1 MLHSKLPWPRCLFD
15 ICLLSQFSWVT
26 GNFVQCFGAHQNV
39 IKVLIRVVVL
49 PKTWGLLLSSHVV
62 RIYFLAAVEFMRAC
76 LFKANIRD
84 MFCLNLCLQR
94 SMPSFRIISSQSHP
108 EYCLIWLTEIKWI
121 EIWIISAKS
130 FCFCCIMWVTS
141 HTLSIFYWLEV
152 GYRSFP
158 HQVEGSSPR
167 VWFIGGHPMV
177 CLPHFL
183 TDSFFFLWG
192 KQEAKS
198 AKDWILEGGI
208 QSIKKRKTLKI
219 VTWKRRRDRDQILY
233 TARQPWHWSWI

>member
-1 MLHSKLPWPRCLFD
+1 MGVYTQSKVIIKFLLLHSKLPWTSCLFN

-76 LFKANIRD
+76 LFKAHTRD
-84 MFCLNLCLQR
+84 LFCLNLCLQR
-94 SMPSFRIISSQSHP
+94 RSMPSFRIILSQSHP
-108 EYCLIWLTEIKWI
+108 GYCLIWLTEIKWI

-141 HTLSIFYWLEV
+141 RTLSIFYWLEV

-183 TDSFFFLWG
+183 THFFSYEG
-192 KQEAKS
+192 NRKQS
-198 AKDWILEGGI
+198 
-208 QSIKKRKTLKI
+208 QQKTEF
-219 VTWKRRRDRDQILY
+219 WKEVFKV
-233 TARQPWHWSWI
+233 